1 MHLFS
6 YSTSNR
12 ALEILKTI
20 SSVKQHLRTLKSKNL
35 SIGLVPTM
43 GALHQGHLELI
54 RQSKQQTDITFVS
67 IFVNPIQFN
76 NPEDLQKYP
85 RTLASDL
92 EILAKE
98 GVDMVFTPSESEMYP
113 EAVMMEFD
121 FGSMEQVL
129 EGRFRPGHFN
139 GVAIVVSKLFHILE
153 PDISFFGQKDIQQV
167 AVIQRMVKDLSYPIK
182 IDVVPTMRETDGLAM
197 SSRNQRLSKRG
208 RDLAPILY
216 KVLSKCKDE
225 LLRGEQWLHIKNKV
239 IPEMLAPVDLEP
251 EYLELIEISS
261 FIPVNNLTSEKPY
274 AVCIAAHI
282 EEVRLIDNIIIRTD
296 HI

>member
-1 MHLFS
+1 M
-6 YSTSNR
+6 
-12 ALEILKTI
+12 EILKTI
-20 SSVKQHLRTLKSKNL
+20 SSVKQHLRTLKTQNRAV
-35 SIGLVPTM
+35 GLVPTM

-54 RQSKQQTDITFVS
+54 RQSKKQTDITFVS

-85 RTLASDL
+85 RTLSSDL
-92 EILAKE
+92 EILANE

-113 EAVMMEFD
+113 HAVMMEFD

-139 GVAIVVSKLFHILE
+139 GVAIVVSKLFHILQ

-167 AVIQRMVKDLSYPIK
+167 AVIQRMVNDLSYPIK
-182 IDVVPTMRETDGLAM
+182 IEVVPTMREADGLAM
-197 SSRNQRLSKRG
+197 SSRNQRLSKEG
-208 RDLAPILY
+208 RALASILY

-239 IPEMLAPVDLEP
+239 IQEMLEP
-251 EYLELIEISS
+251 LDIKSEYLELVELSS
-261 FIPVNNLTSEKPY
+261 FSPVNNLTPEKPY

>member
-6 YSTSNR
+6 YSTSKR

-20 SSVKQHLRTLKSKNL
+20 SSVKQHLRTLKPQNK

-54 RQSKQQTDITFVS
+54 RQSKKLTDITFVS

-167 AVIQRMVKDLSYPIK
+167 AVIQRMVNDLSYPIK
-182 IDVVPTMRETDGLAM
+182 IEVVPTMREADGLAM
-197 SSRNQRLSKRG
+197 SSRNQRLSKDG
-208 RDLAPILY
+208 RILAPILF
-216 KVLSKCKDE
+216 KTLSKCKDE
-225 LLRGEQWLHIKNKV
+225 LLRGEEWFNIKNKV
-239 IPEMLAPVDLEP
+239 IPEMLEPLKIKP
-251 EYLELIEISS
+251 EYLELVELGS
-261 FIPVNNLTSEKPY
+261 FTSVNNLTPEKPC
-274 AVCIAAHI
+274 AICIAAHI

>member
-6 YSTSNR
+6 YPTSNR

-197 SSRNQRLSKRG
+197 SS
-208 RDLAPILY
+208 
-216 KVLSKCKDE
+216 
-225 LLRGEQWLHIKNKV
+225 
-239 IPEMLAPVDLEP
+239 
-251 EYLELIEISS
+251 
-261 FIPVNNLTSEKPY
+261 
-274 AVCIAAHI
+274 
-282 EEVRLIDNIIIRTD
+282 
-296 HI
+296 